1 MLAADPELARLL
13 TLDPYPGGDGQA
25 LDGQRRWTVRFG
37 ALLSAAAADDPRAAR
52 PPFFVPSSLIDG
64 VRFQIGRMV
73 SDGEGSD
80 LLRLLPGT
88 LEALLAYY
96 FDAGERGRL
105 ARAVLDG

>member
-1 MLAADPELARLL
+1 MDRPLWRPS
-13 TLDPYPGGDGQA
+13 
-25 LDGQRRWTVRFG
+25 QRRR
-37 ALLSAAAADDPRAAR
+37 RRR
-52 PPFFVPSSLIDG
+52 PPGRPAAFFVPSSLIDG